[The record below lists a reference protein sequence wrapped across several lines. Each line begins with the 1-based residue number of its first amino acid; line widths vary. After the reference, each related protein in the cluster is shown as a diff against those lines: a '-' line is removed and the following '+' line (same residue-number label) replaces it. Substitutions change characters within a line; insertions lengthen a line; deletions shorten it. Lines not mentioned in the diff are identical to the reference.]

1 MRKVKILVASR
12 SREAAQVARKILEK
26 NSKCRVD
33 IRVISNGHID
43 PLHGISEMP
52 DLLLLC
58 DLQAEGELKTLVD
71 MAADSRPELVV
82 FGAGDTADEIR
93 LAMRAGARDYLT
105 LPLDEQ
111 ELNDIVEQV
120 ADELNSKDRGDSGSL
135 HVFINGKGGSGAS
148 FLATNIAHGLACN
161 GGEVTLVDLDLQFAG
176 LCRYLDITP
185 TRDLLEAVR
194 SVEDMDE
201 ISADAFTCKHHSGLR
216 LLSAATDNLHLN
228 NDISPEDLVST
239 LQTYQSYNDFV
250 IVDLPR
256 HIDLLSEAVLT
267 SADRISIVI
276 QQSFPHLHD
285 TARLLQILRETMGI
299 SESTL
304 NVVVNR
310 YSNDAPIL
318 MKDIESTLNVSD
330 IVKIPNHY
338 RLTAESVNAG
348 VPLTEVKKRASVTQ
362 GVRDFCQSI
371 DGVAEEVE
379 VGGKFSQLLHPLN
392 RLLRR

>member
-12 SREAAQVARKILEK
+12 SREAAQVAQKMLEK
-26 NSKCRVD
+26 NSKCRAD

-111 ELNDIVEQV
+111 ELNDIVQQV
-120 ADELNSKDRGDSGSL
+120 ADELNSKDRGDLGSL

-161 GGEVTLVDLDLQFAG
+161 GSEVTLVDLDLQFAG
-176 LCRYLDITP
+176 LCRYLDVTP

-194 SVEDMDE
+194 SVGDMDE
-201 ISADAFTCKHHSGLR
+201 ISAEAFACKHHSGLR

-256 HIDLLSEAVLT
+256 HIDLLSEAVLR

-299 SESTL
+299 SESKL

-379 VGGKFSQLLHPLN
+379 VGGKLSQLLHPLN